1 MKRKN
6 AFSLILTA
14 ALLIAAAL
22 SLLSPTLAHFTANE
36 TWSGRIP
43 NEAAADETQEAELL
57 VVGGQTV
64 LLGEP
69 TAELV
74 IPLHM
79 PTDDGYSVTV
89 DGEGWVAELLY
100 GTNVSLKLIPTRAEM
115 PTEPVTAP
123 PSAPTEATEVTEQ
136 PTEATQAPTEGPTKP
151 TNETGREPSET
162 TEQPTEATEPASPP
176 QNAAAV
182 TIRAAWTDGTTE
194 KFADLILGPA
204 TERTAAGTVTAETE
218 FYHPSIP
225 LILHTGEAPVTL
237 LCQDGDFPAGTRA
250 VSETDGVRQT
260 MLLYAPMPLQL
271 PANAEAWLY
280 LPDTEPAED
289 LVLQDEM
296 QTLTLNYY
304 PLPEE
309 LDSTTPILM
318 GDSGL
323 LLPLPVQW
331 GSAIASAAVE
341 RLENDGTTWTEDET
355 ILCEE
360 NELTGELQF
369 TPKNTPAGT
378 YRATVRWQRGEE
390 TLYSLSFPFYV
401 TYAMWS
407 EHTETLQYRYIG
419 SSSAVPRAGK
429 EIEVYVT
436 HYCACTI
443 CCGEGA
449 DGTTASGKK
458 AVSGIVAMS
467 EDYPFGTQIEI
478 DGVLYTVEDRGGAIT
493 GNDVDIYVPTHN
505 EAIRRGAKT
514 VKAVVYLPAETDG
527 E

>member
-100 GTNVSLKLIPTRAEM
+100 GTNVSLKLIPTHTQA
-115 PTEPVTAP
+115 PTEP
-123 PSAPTEATEVTEQ
+123 TEVTEETEQ
-136 PTEATQAPTEGPTKP
+136 PMEATQAPTEDSTEPT
-151 TNETGREPSET
+151 TETGREPSET

-204 TERTAAGTVTAETE
+204 TERVAAGTVTAETE

-260 MLLYAPMPLQL
+260 MLLYAPLPLYL
-271 PANAEAWLY
+271 PANAEVWLD
-280 LPDTEPAED
+280 LSATELTED
-289 LVLQDEM
+289 LVLRDEM

-323 LLPLPVQW
+323 LLPLPVRW
-331 GSAIASAAVE
+331 GSAIASTAVE

-390 TLYSLSFPFYV
+390 LLYSLTFPFYV
-401 TYAMWS
+401 TYAMWPD
-407 EHTETLQYRYIG
+407 HTETLQYRYIG
-419 SSSAVPRAGK
+419 SSSAVPRTGK

>member
-89 DGEGWVAELLY
+89 DGEGWLAELLY
-100 GTNVSLKLIPTRAEM
+100 GTNVSLKLIPTHTQA
-115 PTEPVTAP
+115 PTE
-123 PSAPTEATEVTEQ
+123 PTEATEETEQ
-136 PTEATQAPTEGPTKP
+136 PMEATQAPTEDSTEPT
-151 TNETGREPSET
+151 TETGREPSET

-194 KFADLILGPA
+194 KFADFILAPA

-225 LILHTGEAPVTL
+225 LILHTGETPVTL
-237 LCQDGDFPAGTRA
+237 LSQNNGFPAGTR
-250 VSETDGVRQT
+250 VISEADGARQT
-260 MLLYAPMPLQL
+260 TLLYATMPLQL

-378 YRATVRWQRGEE
+378 YRATVLWQRGEE

-467 EDYPFGTQIEI
+467 EDYPFGMQIEI

>member
-14 ALLIAAAL
+14 ALLVAAAL

-43 NEAAADETQEAELL
+43 NEEAADETQEAELL

-89 DGEGWVAELLY
+89 DGEGWFAELLY
-100 GTNVSLKLIPTRAEM
+100 GTNVSLKLIPTHTES
-115 PTEPVTAP
+115 PTE
-123 PSAPTEATEVTEQ
+123 PTEATEETEQ
-136 PTEATQAPTEGPTKP
+136 PTEATQAPTEDPTEP
-151 TNETGREPSET
+151 TTETGSEPSET

-176 QNAAAV
+176 QKAAAV

-194 KFADLILGPA
+194 KFADFILGPA
-204 TERTAAGTVTAETE
+204 AERTAAGTVTAETE

-237 LCQDGDFPAGTRA
+237 LRQDGDFPVGTRV
-250 VSETDGVRQT
+250 VSEADDVRQT
-260 MLLYAPMPLQL
+260 TLLYAPMPLQL
-271 PANAEAWLY
+271 PANAEVRLDLSA
-280 LPDTEPAED
+280 TELAED
-289 LVLQDEM
+289 LVLQDET
-296 QTLTLNYY
+296 QTLALNYY

-323 LLPLPVQW
+323 LLPLPVRW

-390 TLYSLSFPFYV
+390 TLYSLTFPFYV

-419 SSSAVPRAGK
+419 SSSAIPRAGK

>member
-100 GTNVSLKLIPTRAEM
+100 GTNVSLKLIPTHTQA
-115 PTEPVTAP
+115 PTE
-123 PSAPTEATEVTEQ
+123 PTEATEETEQ
-136 PTEATQAPTEGPTKP
+136 PMEATQAPTEDSTEPT
-151 TNETGREPSET
+151 TETGREPSET

-204 TERTAAGTVTAETE
+204 TERVAAGTVTAETE

-260 MLLYAPMPLQL
+260 MLLYAPLPLYL
-271 PANAEAWLY
+271 PANAEVWLD
-280 LPDTEPAED
+280 LSATELTED
-289 LVLQDEM
+289 LVLRDEM
-296 QTLTLNYY
+296 QTLMLNYY

-323 LLPLPVQW
+323 LLPLPVRW
-331 GSAIASAAVE
+331 GSAIASTAVE

-390 TLYSLSFPFYV
+390 LLYSLTFPFYV
-401 TYAMWS
+401 TYAMWPD
-407 EHTETLQYRYIG
+407 HTETLQYRYIG
-419 SSSAVPRAGK
+419 SSSAVPRTGK

>member
-100 GTNVSLKLIPTRAEM
+100 GTNVSLKLIPTHTQA
-115 PTEPVTAP
+115 PTE
-123 PSAPTEATEVTEQ
+123 PTEATEKTEQ
-136 PTEATQAPTEGPTKP
+136 PMKATQAPTEDSTEPT
-151 TNETGREPSET
+151 TETGREPSET

-194 KFADLILGPA
+194 KFADLIFGPA
-204 TERTAAGTVTAETE
+204 TERVAAGTVTAETE

-237 LCQDGDFPAGTRA
+237 LCQDGDFPAGTRV

-260 MLLYAPMPLQL
+260 MLLYAPLPLYL
-271 PANAEAWLY
+271 PANAEVWLD
-280 LPDTEPAED
+280 LSATELTED
-289 LVLQDEM
+289 LVLRDEM

-323 LLPLPVQW
+323 LLPLPVRW
-331 GSAIASAAVE
+331 GSAIASTAVE

-378 YRATVRWQRGEE
+378 YRATVLWQRGEE

-401 TYAMWS
+401 TYAMWPD
-407 EHTETLQYRYIG
+407 HTETLQYRYIG